1 MPPFRPAKAAVP
13 KSGLGVRVPF
23 RERPKD
29 IPKDDD
35 EPKPEG
41 AGGRPG
47 AVLWARRL
55 PYKMVQ
61 GSHIGHGIR
70 MEPSRKEPPE
80 WKDPKRRLKFGAAP
94 AEAAAGAA
102 GVNDENAGPAK
113 ANAASPAAAPAPT
126 KAAAG
131 SKSRASGAH
140 GKGGGARNGG
150 GAGGRAAGGTT
161 KATANNGKPGGK
173 HGGRSAPNHG
183 RTAAAPSAAA
193 PAAAAPSAAAP
204 AAAAPAAAAPPPA
217 SPTSTDTDTAAA
229 VSGSAPGDAGSAR
242 EKELR
247 EVLMMKQ
254 LEVEYLLRSP
264 LDSHEAIVGTR
275 ERVRRALAFDDELGA
290 LGLAHEMSKGR
301 IFQALLEELRIAGA
315 DHAQLDN
322 TARKESAFDYS
333 AEFGADKWEELAQGA
348 DTLRKLV
355 RIKVADDNDLKTARS
370 GLLICRDF
378 LDGLE
383 ELAKLCGVA
392 DEHGLYKGLDLTA

>member
-1 MPPFRPAKAAVP
+1 MIGAKIEGIRATANGRLSPLADSMPPFRPAKAAVP

-173 HGGRSAPNHG
+173 HGG
-183 RTAAAPSAAA
+183 AARQSRPDGGCAERGGTSRGCAERGGTSRGGTSRGGTSRGGTSSSRAATRVA
-193 PAAAAPSAAAP
+193 HEHRHRHRRRRFWQCPWRRGVCARKGAARGA
-204 AAAAPAAAAPPPA
+204 
-217 SPTSTDTDTAAA
+217 
-229 VSGSAPGDAGSAR
+229 
-242 EKELR
+242 
-247 EVLMMKQ
+247 
-254 LEVEYLLRSP
+254 
-264 LDSHEAIVGTR
+264 
-275 ERVRRALAFDDELGA
+275 DDEA
-290 LGLAHEMSKGR
+290 A
-301 IFQALLEELRIAGA
+301 
-315 DHAQLDN
+315 
-322 TARKESAFDYS
+322 
-333 AEFGADKWEELAQGA
+333 
-348 DTLRKLV
+348 
-355 RIKVADDNDLKTARS
+355 
-370 GLLICRDF
+370 
-378 LDGLE
+378 
-383 ELAKLCGVA
+383 
-392 DEHGLYKGLDLTA
+392 